1 MEDLKIVYLSPD
13 ALTPYERNARRHGE
27 ADLRVIENSIRENG
41 FCDPIGIWGEN
52 NLIVEG
58 HGRLL
63 AAKNLGLESV
73 PCIRLD
79 HLTEAQRR
87 EYALTH
93 NKSAEL
99 SGWDFAALEEEL
111 NGLEAEF
118 DMAAFGFEKLER
130 EAADWFDREE
140 KDGDATDGEDEEYA
154 DFVDKF
160 KPKKTTDDCYTP
172 GPVYDAVAEWCAKEY
187 GVSRESFVRPFY
199 PGGDYQ
205 RETYPDG
212 CVVVDNP
219 PFSILTEI
227 VHFYMANEI
236 RFLLF
241 APTLTLFTARGEDVC
256 YIPTYCSITY
266 ENGAKVNTSF
276 ITNLD
281 RYRIR
286 TSPELCKAVR
296 EADEKVRA
304 ETHKEIPKYSYPDYV
319 VTAAVAAGWSRYGVD
334 FRVLPEECVRISQLD
349 AQKNMDKALFGGGYL
364 LSEKA
369 AAEKAAAE
377 KAAAEKAAAEKAAA
391 EKAAAEKAAAHRW
404 ELSPREREI
413 VRELS
418 AASR

>member
-27 ADLRVIENSIRENG
+27 EDVRVIENSIRENG
-41 FCDPIGIWGEN
+41 FCDPIGVWGEN

-111 NGLEAEF
+111 VELEWLF
-118 DMAAFGFEKLER
+118 DMADFGFSELE
-130 EAADWFDREE
+130 EAAGNASDWFQREE
-140 KDGDATDGEDEEYA
+140 ADGDSVDGEDEEYA
-154 DFVDKF
+154 DFVEKF

-172 GPVYDAVAEWCAKEY
+172 GPVYDAVADWCAKEY
-187 GVSRESFVRPFY
+187 GVNRDKFVRPFY

-227 VHFYMANEI
+227 VRFYMANGI

-349 AQKNMDKALFGGGYL
+349 AQKDMDKTLFGGGYL
-364 LSEKA
+364 LS
-369 AAEKAAAE
+369 
-377 KAAAEKAAAEKAAA
+377 EKAAAEKAAA

-418 AASR
+418 AASK